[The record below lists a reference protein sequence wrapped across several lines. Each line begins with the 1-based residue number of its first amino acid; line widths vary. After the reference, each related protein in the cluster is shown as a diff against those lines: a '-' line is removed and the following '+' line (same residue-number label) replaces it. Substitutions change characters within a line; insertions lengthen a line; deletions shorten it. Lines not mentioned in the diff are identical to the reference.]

1 MVRYAD
7 TCLLLSLIFRDAGT
21 APALAWLESA
31 GADPIMVSHWTI
43 TEFASAAGIMARR
56 GDLSPHLHREGLER
70 FRRFVTLRLRIEA
83 PAAADFER
91 ASIWIEN
98 YRSGLRAGDAL
109 HLAICARTATMLC
122 TADHTLADAAN
133 GLGLAV
139 MRIE

>member
-7 TCLLLSLIFRDAGT
+7 TCLLLSLVFRDAGT
-21 APALAWLESA
+21 PAALAWLESA
-31 GADPIMVSHWTI
+31 GADPLLISHWTL

-56 GDLSPHLHREGLER
+56 GDLPPQLHREGLER
-70 FRRFVTLRLRIEA
+70 FRRFVAARLRTEP
-83 PAAADFER
+83 PAVADFER
-91 ASIWIEN
+91 ASIWLEN

-109 HLAICARTATMLC
+109 HLAICARTAATLC
-122 TADHTLADAAN
+122 TADRILADAAA